1 MMGWMKEKLRQA
13 LAQRQKQHI
22 VDTSLTPSAVLVPIY
37 CREGEYYILFT
48 KRSEKVKNHKG
59 QISFPGGTYE
69 NGDGSLLNTALRESD
84 EEIALMAR
92 DVEVLGELDDTVTIV
107 SSYIVSPFVV
117 VIPWPYQ
124 FKVDGKEIERIIEV
138 PISALMDKSCL
149 REETSMVEGEA
160 VDLYYYH
167 YRDEVI
173 WGATA
178 RILTQFLDIIR
189 RVVGDTGLECGS
201 N

>member
-1 MMGWMKEKLRQA
+1 MMGWMKEKLRAA
-13 LAQRQKQHI
+13 LARRQKQYI
-22 VDTSLTPSAVLVPIY
+22 VDTSLTPSAVLIPIY
-37 CREGEYYILFT
+37 CREGEYYILFI

-59 QISFPGGTYE
+59 QVSFPGGTYE
-69 NGDGSLLNTALRESD
+69 DGDGSLLNTALRESD
-84 EEIALMAR
+84 EEIGLMAR
-92 DVEVLGELDDTVTIV
+92 DVEVLGELDDIVTTT

-117 VIPWPYQ
+117 VIPWPYR
-124 FKVDGKEIERIIEV
+124 FKVDGWETERIIEV

-149 REETSMVEGEA
+149 REDTSVVEGEA

-178 RILTQFLDIIR
+178 RILTQLLDIIR
-189 RVVGDTGLECGS
+189 RVVGERGLECS
-201 N
+201 SD